1 LFLNKGHFAPVA
13 LVFFCG
19 SLSGQQVAAQR
30 AVLPTLTTADAV
42 HSLASSEAKRRYP
55 VHLRAVCE
63 VCFEGWHG
71 FFVSDG
77 ATGVYIET
85 KNQVLLTPAIHTGS
99 LLDIEGV
106 TGSGEFAPI
115 VDQATVRVLGEG
127 TVPPSRKVSLDR
139 LSSGIE
145 DGQWIEFEGVVRSA
159 EIRDSML
166 VLEVASGRF
175 QVEVMTRKGQRN
187 EHSRLID
194 ARIRVRATA
203 GPIFNQRRQFVAVNT
218 YSPDL
223 SYIQVLEPAV
233 TDPFS
238 LPVKSLS
245 DLFQYTP
252 HSNPDHRVRFRGTV
266 LAQVGKTVFLD
277 DGIQDAS
284 VLSAQPL
291 SLEPGDAVDVVG
303 FPVMGDFTRTI
314 ENAVFRRLGKAAL
327 PPPRSISANEALSGD
342 FEGSLVR
349 IDGRLIEKQRATGQ
363 LTMLV
368 NAGGLVFSAVLPHE
382 HAEHAFEGVTDG
394 SQIQLTGIC
403 MIPETQAV
411 RHFRVPKNFR
421 ILLRSAEDL
430 TVLRRPSWW
439 TPEHALSAFGLMS
452 LVALGAISWVVS
464 LNRRVRGQTATIQAQ
479 LVQAA
484 LLKDQAEAASRA
496 KSEFLANMSHEI
508 RTPMNGVIGM
518 TELALETDLTQEQR
532 ELIETVKSSAGT
544 LLTIINDILD
554 FSKIESGKVELDL
567 VPFQLRQSLARIM
580 KPLAFRASEKGLELL
595 CSVSSD
601 VPDRIVADPTRLTQI
616 IVNLLGNALK
626 FTAKGEVALHV
637 ALDGIEN
644 QRARLRFS
652 VRDTG
657 IGIPLDKQ
665 KSIFEAFSQ
674 ADSTINRNFGGTGL
688 GLAISTKLIRTMGG
702 QIWVESQPGAG
713 SCFEFTVE
721 TSFPEERKD
730 QEPVRAV
737 QLQGLP
743 VLIVDDNATSRRI
756 LADMIEAEGMKPVLA
771 PTAAQALRE
780 LEGTAGA
787 FRLMLLDCH
796 MPEMDGFTLLEQIQ
810 RQDPFARVS
819 VLMLTSA
826 SQRDDVARCRRLGV
840 AACLTKPVAQFELI
854 EAISLALGLTPDQ
867 PPAADLTV
875 QHKLPANLPEL
886 RILLAEDNVVNQKLA
901 LRLLEKQHHH
911 VTVVRTGREV
921 LRVIEQQTFDLIL
934 MDIQMPELDG
944 LEAAAA
950 IRRQERAE
958 EHIPIIA
965 LTAHAMSGDRER
977 CLAAGM
983 DGYITKPIHIPDLVR
998 EINRTVPQ
1006 KLRNISDRLRRHA
1019 KLELEQDLAP

>member
-1 LFLNKGHFAPVA
+1 LFLNNGHVTPAV

-19 SLSGQQVAAQR
+19 SLAGQQVGERGQL
-30 AVLPTLTTADAV
+30 LPTLTTAEAV
-42 HSLASSEAKRRYP
+42 HNLPLSEAKRHYP
-55 VHLRAVCE
+55 VHLRAVCV

-71 FFVSDG
+71 FFANDG
-77 ATGVYIET
+77 ASGVYVET

-115 VDQATVRVLGEG
+115 VDQASVRDLGEG
-127 TVPPSRKVSLDR
+127 TVPASRKVSLDH
-139 LSSGIE
+139 LSTGIE
-145 DGQWIEFEGVVRSA
+145 DGQWIEFEGVARSA

-166 VLEVASGRF
+166 VLEVASGWF
-175 QVEVMTRKGQRN
+175 QVEVMTEKGQRN
-187 EHSRLID
+187 EQSRLID
-194 ARIRVRATA
+194 ARVRVRATA
-203 GPIFNQRRQFVAVNT
+203 GPIFNQRHQFVAVNT

-233 TDPFS
+233 RDPFS
-238 LPVKSLS
+238 LPIKSLGGV
-245 DLFQYTP
+245 FQYTP
-252 HSNPDHRVRFRGTV
+252 RANPDHRVRVRGTV

-277 DGIQDAS
+277 DGIQGAT
-284 VLSAQPL
+284 VLSVQPL

-327 PPPRSISANEALSGD
+327 PRPRSISAKQALSGD

-349 IDGRLIEKQRATGQ
+349 VDGRLIEKQRATGQ
-363 LTMLV
+363 LTLLV
-368 NAGGLVFSAVLPHE
+368 NAGGLVFSAVLPQE
-382 HAEHAFEGVTDG
+382 HAEHAFEEVTDG
-394 SQIQLTGIC
+394 SRIQLTGVC

-411 RHFRVPKNFR
+411 RHFRVPKNFQ

-439 TPEHALSAFGLMS
+439 TPEHALYAFGLMS

-484 LLKDQAEAASRA
+484 LLKDRAEAASRA

-518 TELALETDLTQEQR
+518 TELALETDLTDEQR
-532 ELIETVKSSAGT
+532 ELIETVKTSAGM
-544 LLTIINDILD
+544 LLTVINDILD
-554 FSKIESGKVELDL
+554 FSKIESGKLELDL
-567 VPFQLRQSLARIM
+567 VPFQLRRSLARII

-616 IVNLLGNALK
+616 IINLLGNALK
-626 FTAKGEVALHV
+626 FTRKGEVALHV

-702 QIWVESQPGAG
+702 QIWVESQLGAG

-721 TSFPEERKD
+721 TSLPEERED

-737 QLQGLP
+737 QLQGPP
-743 VLIVDDNATSRRI
+743 VLIVDDNAASRRI
-756 LADMIEAEGMKPVLA
+756 LADMVEAEGMKPVLA
-771 PTAAQALRE
+771 SNAAQALRE
-780 LEGTAGA
+780 LEEARCTAGA

-796 MPEMDGFTLLEQIQ
+796 MPDMDGFTLLEQIRRHQ
-810 RQDPFARVS
+810 PIAS
-819 VLMLTSA
+819 IPILMLTSP

-840 AACLTKPVAQFELI
+840 DTCLTKPVAQFELV
-854 EAISLALGLTPDQ
+854 EAISLALGLKPDQ
-867 PPAADLTV
+867 PPPAVLTV
-875 QHKLPANLPEL
+875 QHTLAANLPEL
-886 RILLAEDNVVNQKLA
+886 RILLAEDNGVNQRVA

-921 LRVIEQQTFDLIL
+921 LRVIEQQTFDVIL
-934 MDIQMPELDG
+934 MDIQMPEMDG

-950 IRRQERAE
+950 IRLQERAD

-965 LTAHAMSGDRER
+965 LTAHAISGDRER

-983 DGYITKPIHIPDLVR
+983 DGYVAKPIHIPDLVR

-1006 KLRNISDRLRRHA
+1006 KLSEHLR
-1019 KLELEQDLAP
+1019 